1 MKRRWPGRCPGLLA
15 LFVIAAVTACTGSVP
30 EPESGAVFRV
40 DPASLDE
47 DAAFRKVDE
56 LVAIGPRVANTPGAE
71 RAARHLQE
79 QLTALGIEAHIDTFE
94 DPIHNETGTFHNVI
108 GVIPGDLPRWII
120 LGSHFDT
127 LDGVEG
133 FVGANDSGSSSGLL
147 LEIGRVLNEAAQG
160 AGAHPTFVLA
170 FFDGEEAKVRYG
182 PRDGLHG
189 SRHYVR
195 RLTEEG
201 HGEKVRAMILLDMVG
216 DRDLTLTLPRNVDP
230 DLLRLTFRAAA
241 EEGVREKFSLFPGA
255 ILDDHVPFL
264 QAGIPAM
271 NLIDFEFGS
280 APGRNDYWHTLE
292 DTMDK
297 ISAESLGIVGRV
309 TLRMVQHLVE
319 ELRAEARRAR

>member
-1 MKRRWPGRCPGLLA
+1 MKKKSLHIGSRHLA
-15 LFVIAAVTACTGSVP
+15 LLVVAAVTACSGSVS
-30 EPESGAVFRV
+30 ESVSGARFRM
-40 DPASLDE
+40 DPAQLDE
-47 DAAFRKVDE
+47 EAAFREVE
-56 LVAIGPRVANTPGAE
+56 ALVALGPRVANTPGAE
-71 RAARHLQE
+71 RAARHLYE
-79 QLTALGIEAHIDTFE
+79 RLAGLGIEARIDTFE

-108 GVIPGDLPRWII
+108 GVIPGEVPRWII
-120 LGSHFDT
+120 LGSHFDS
-127 LDGVEG
+127 LDGIEG

-147 LEIGRVLNEAAQG
+147 LEIGRVLNEATREG
-160 AGAHPTFVLA
+160 GAHPTFVLA

-189 SRHYVR
+189 SRYYVR
-195 RLTEEG
+195 RLIAEG
-201 HGEKVRAMILLDMVG
+201 QVEKVRAMILLDMVG

-241 EEGVREKFSLFPGA
+241 EEGVRDKFSLFPGA

-280 APGRNDYWHTLE
+280 APGLNDYWHTLE

-319 ELRAEARRAR
+319 EMQADRRRP

>member
-1 MKRRWPGRCPGLLA
+1 MKSRSLRLSLL
-15 LFVIAAVTACTGSVP
+15 LLLPIWFAACSA
-30 EPESGAVFRV
+30 PESTNGPLFRV
-40 DPASLDE
+40 DPAQLDE
-47 DAAFRKVDE
+47 EVAFREVDDF
-56 LVAIGPRVANTPGAE
+56 VALGPRVANTPGAE
-71 RAARHLQE
+71 RAAHYLLER
-79 QLTALGIEAHIDTFE
+79 LTALGVEGHIDTFD

-108 GVIPGDLPRWII
+108 GVIPGDLPRWLI

-127 LDGVEG
+127 LDGIEG
-133 FVGANDSGSSSGLL
+133 FVGANDSGSSTGLL
-147 LEIGRVLNEAAQG
+147 LELGRVLNEAARD
-160 AGAHPTFVLA
+160 AVSFPTFILA

-195 RLTEEG
+195 RLLEEG
-201 HGEKVRAMILLDMVG
+201 KRDKIRATIVLDMVG

-241 EEGVREKFSLFPGA
+241 EEGVREKFSLAPGA

-271 NLIDFEFGS
+271 NIIDFEFGS
-280 APGRNDYWHTLE
+280 APGLNDYWHTLE

-319 ELRAEARRAR
+319 ELQADARRGR